1 MGDTSRVRTT
11 LSTNL
16 PKVEREP
23 AGLALML
30 LYVLGEVDAAWEVS
44 YHFGPLWDTL
54 RGTRDVLNNHHSVSR
69 EDADVCAANA
79 VLALMKSLDYKIL
92 VENEMLSMRRE
103 AHADAADSAA
113 RWAHR
118 AAEYAQRIT
127 DEYPDL
133 GAYVLELAERG
144 NVYNSAVATAMRG
157 VIGFYTTGA
166 PLDSTIS
173 AIERAE
179 HHPSVADTAPASD
192 LRAHRACLTA
202 LNHERSSP
210 WLHVN
215 HGRIVYVYPFALRGI
230 APERAVTCAGEKSA
244 DWLLAGNFPS
254 SVHNSL
260 DLDDI
265 WDGSDS
271 LGRRYEGALI
281 ELPDVTMRGHDNT
294 EMGRVTCQIRLSNM
308 GNHYIRFEAR
318 LRDVSPSDLY
328 AMMFRAAP
336 EHGSI
341 RVSFKDLSPE
351 LRDRPAGEWP
361 RLSDL
366 AMCLVEDTRTRLHE
380 YSDITEVGMVARPGM
395 YQVVV
400 SINSA
405 SARRGP
411 AGTEARR
418 EILTMDDLN
427 AATGVQVLTNPVTY
441 MVGAIEEWIHYST
454 QNELSATV
462 QGLGREWMVRTPN
475 TILMAAPAGAD
486 HADATRLGVVEFVA
500 SLDGLFA
507 GWSAELASYYE
518 KARGLQESLS
528 RLDENRAGSA
538 PELARLSRQLNAEK
552 IALNHFT
559 VELRSTLALI
569 QSPSLVASPVVAAT
583 LSGLLSA
590 SGFERAAEELR
601 VKIDEVV
608 NEQLGIII
616 ERLTSKRIENQR
628 VKTEVF
634 LAVISAAGVSGII
647 QVLQA
652 GYGAGGAGV
661 KWAIAGVI
669 AIVTGA
675 VTLGWWVGRSAWSRG

>member
-1 MGDTSRVRTT
+1 MDNTSRVHTA
-11 LSTNL
+11 LSANL
-16 PKVEREP
+16 PKVERAP

-30 LYVLGEVDAAWEVS
+30 LYVLGEVEAAWEVS
-44 YHFGPLWDTL
+44 YHFRPLWDTL
-54 RGTRDVLNNHHSVSR
+54 RGTREYLSSFSEPRD
-69 EDADVCAANA
+69 DADACAAQA

-113 RWAHR
+113 RWAHK
-118 AAEYAQRIT
+118 AAEYAHRIAA
-127 DEYPDL
+127 EYPDL

-157 VIGFYTTGA
+157 ALSFYAAGT

-173 AIERAE
+173 AIAQAER
-179 HHPSVADTAPASD
+179 HPSVADTAPASD

-202 LNHERSSP
+202 LNREQNSP

-230 APERAVTCAGEKSA
+230 SPEKAVTSAGAKSA
-244 DWLLAGNFPS
+244 GWLLAGILPT
-254 SVHNSL
+254 SVHDSL

-281 ELPDVTMRGHDNT
+281 ELPDVTMRGHDNL

-308 GNHYIRFEAR
+308 GNHYVRFEAR
-318 LRDVSPSDLY
+318 LKDVSPSDLY

-341 RVSFKDLSPE
+341 RVTFEGTSPDR
-351 LRDRPAGEWP
+351 RDMPAEEWP

-366 AMCLVEDTRTRLHE
+366 AMRLAEDTRTRLHE
-380 YSDITEVGMVARPGM
+380 SPGTAEVGVVARPGM

-405 SARRGP
+405 TTGRGP
-411 AGTEARR
+411 TGTEARR
-418 EILTMDDLN
+418 EVLTMDELN
-427 AATGVQVLTNPVTY
+427 ASVGAQVLTNPITY

-454 QNELSATV
+454 QNELSAIV
-462 QGLGREWMVRTPN
+462 KGLAQEWMVRTPN
-475 TILMAAPAGAD
+475 TILMAAPVGAD
-486 HADATRLGVVEFVA
+486 HADATRLGVAEFVA

-518 KARGLQESLS
+518 KASGFQERLS
-528 RLDENRAGSA
+528 RLDGDRAGGA
-538 PELARLSRQLNAEK
+538 TELARLSRELDAEK
-552 IALNHFT
+552 IGLNNFT

-583 LSGLLSA
+583 LSALLSA
-590 SGFERAAEELR
+590 SGFGRAAEELR

-616 ERLTSKRIENQR
+616 EKLTAKRIEKQR

-652 GYGAGGAGV
+652 GYGEGGAAV
-661 KWAIAGVI
+661 KWAVTGVI
-669 AIVTGA
+669 AIVAGA
-675 VTLGWWVGRSAWSRG
+675 VTLGWWVGRSAWTRG